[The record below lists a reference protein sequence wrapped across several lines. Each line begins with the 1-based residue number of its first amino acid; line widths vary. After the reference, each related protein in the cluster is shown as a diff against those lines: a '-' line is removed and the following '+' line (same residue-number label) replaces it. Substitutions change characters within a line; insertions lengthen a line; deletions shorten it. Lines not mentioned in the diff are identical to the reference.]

1 MTQPTTLILGIGNLL
16 WADEGFGVRAVEQL
30 HRQYEFPPE
39 VKLLDGGTQG
49 LYLIH
54 HLEGIKTLLVFDAVD
69 YGLPPGTLKRV
80 EGEHVPK
87 FMGAKKMSLHQTG
100 FQEVLATA
108 EMLGHYPR
116 NLLLVGVQPVQLEDY
131 GGGLRPLTR
140 QRIEPA
146 IEAGLEWLT
155 EHGVRP
161 RKRQHPLP
169 EKDSLAGAEIRPEIY
184 EGQRPSPEA
193 ACRIGDERVLKSPA
207 FQVRYRPHPLDP
219 DARISCDIDHR
230 GKY

>member
-1 MTQPTTLILGIGNLL
+1 MTQTTTLILGIGNIL

-30 HRQYEFPPE
+30 HRHYEFGPE
-39 VKLLDGGTQG
+39 VHLMDGGTQG
-49 LYLIH
+49 LYLVH
-54 HLEGIKTLLVFDAVD
+54 HLEGIETLLVFDAVD
-69 YGLPPGTLKRV
+69 YGLPPGTLKLV

-146 IEAGLEWLT
+146 IEAGLKWLST
-155 EHGVRP
+155 HGVNARQ
-161 RKRQHPLP
+161 RKQPLP
-169 EKDSLAGAEIRPEIY
+169 DEAALAGTEIRPEVY
-184 EGQRPSPEA
+184 EGQRPPAEI
-193 ACRIGDERVLKSPA
+193 ACRVGDERVLKSPA
-207 FQVRYRPHPLDP
+207 FELAYRSHPLDP
-219 DARISCDIDHR
+219 EARISCDVDHR

>member
-1 MTQPTTLILGIGNLL
+1 MPSPHTLILGIGNIL
-16 WADEGFGVRAVEQL
+16 WADEGFGVRAVEHL
-30 HRQYEFPPE
+30 HRHYEFPSD
-39 VKLLDGGTQG
+39 VKLMDGGTQG
-49 LYLIH
+49 LYLVH
-54 HLEGIKTLLVFDAVD
+54 HLEGIETLLVFDAVD
-69 YGLPPGTLKRV
+69 YGLPPGTLKLV
-80 EGEHVPK
+80 EGEQVPK

-131 GGGLRPLTR
+131 GGGLRSLTR

-146 IEAGLEWLT
+146 IEAGLEWLAA
-155 EHGVRP
+155 HGVQARRRP
-161 RKRQHPLP
+161 QPLP
-169 EKDSLAGAEIRPEIY
+169 EEASLAGTEIRPEIY
-184 EGQRPSPEA
+184 EGQRPPPDV

-207 FQVRYRPHPLDP
+207 FELAYRPHPLDP
-219 DARISCDIDHR
+219 DARISCDVDHR